1 MQEKYLLSI
10 IIPVYNAEKYIK
22 TCLDSIVNY
31 ISSYR
36 IQIIA
41 VDDGSIDRT
50 AEILQEYKEKYGIT
64 VISQKNS
71 GVSVARNAGMEAVE
85 GKYLTFVDADDIV
98 LESFWTSIDTWAN
111 TETDMVIY
119 DYIDIDEAG
128 SFIQDVSVTKNINE
142 LQDVKVSFLLGHL
155 FNTCW
160 GKIYLSKIV
169 RDNHIQFP
177 INMAVGE
184 DMLWMAKLINSIY
197 TIKCV
202 NCNAYGYRQNNSGAM
217 VQLRKE
223 LTNKRINEFAKGIEI
238 KIQMGQDMNWSK
250 EIREKFYQS
259 YADISVAKI
268 NFAIKSIENFND
280 LCIQVNNFLNNKTV
294 TELFNNAIRSKT
306 TNIKRRIVCIILMN
320 KVFRKLYLKIKHIEV
335 KR

>member
-10 IIPVYNAEKYIK
+10 IIPVYNAEKYIE
-22 TCLDSIVNY
+22 TCLDSMVNHL
-31 ISSYR
+31 STNR

-41 VDDGSIDRT
+41 VDDGSIDKS
-50 AEILQEYKEKYGIT
+50 AEILQAYKEKYGIT
-64 VISQKNS
+64 VVSQKNS
-71 GVSVARNAGMEAVE
+71 GVSAARNAGIEVAE

-98 LESFWTSIDTWAN
+98 IESFWTSIDTWAN

-119 DYIDIDEAG
+119 DYIDIDEEG
-128 SFIQDVSVTKNINE
+128 NFIQDVSVTKDINE
-142 LQDVKVSFLLGHL
+142 LQDVKVSFLLGHF

-177 INMAVGE
+177 IDMAVGE
-184 DMLWMAKLINSIY
+184 DMLWMAQLINSIH

-238 KIQMGQDMNWSK
+238 KNQMGEDMDWSR
-250 EIREKFYQS
+250 EIREQFYQS

-268 NFAIKSIENFND
+268 NFAIKSIEDFND
-280 LCIQVNNFLNNKTV
+280 LKTQVNDFLNNTIV
-294 TELFNNAIRSKT
+294 AELFNKAIRSKT
-306 TNIKRRIVCIILMN
+306 TNLKRRIVCIILKS
-320 KVFRKLYLKIKHIEV
+320 KVLRKVYLRRKYLEV

>member
-160 GKIYLSKIV
+160 GKINKKKIV

-223 LTNKRINEFAKGIEI
+223 LTNKRINEFANGIEI

-250 EIREKFYQS
+250 EVREKFYQS

-268 NFAIKSIENFND
+268 NFAIKSIGNFND